1 MYGKIWMS
9 MFEGSLY
16 AAGWEAIFTFMI
28 LITFANKNGDIDMT
42 IEALSG
48 RTNVPEEIL
57 RIGIDV
63 LSSPDE
69 KTRTKKDDG
78 RRITLIDKDRDW
90 GWHIT
95 NYEKYAQARDM
106 AAIRQYWA
114 EEAKERRKAK
124 AKETF

>member
-28 LITFANKNGDIDMT
+28 FITFANKNGDVDMSL
-42 IEALSG
+42 EHLSG
-48 RTNVPEEIL
+48 RTSVPLEIL
-57 RIGIDV
+57 EVGV
-63 LSSPDE
+63 KALMSPDE

-78 RRITLIDKDRDW
+78 RRIVLMDEERDW
-90 GWHIT
+90 GWHVV
-95 NYEKYAQARDM
+95 NYEKYAKARDM

-114 EEAKERRKAK
+114 EEARERRKQK
-124 AKETF
+124 AS